1 MNRVL
6 TETIIRHVLA
16 NLAVI
21 PSSFVDIDKSK
32 SIMSKEFLLP
42 EKLIFETEEGV
53 ELKNKIWGCQISVEQ
68 QELKMI
74 LGNCTQEEQL
84 PEFALI
90 VQLKNAPAYGLY
102 LVYND
107 FVGDQIDGEALISCT
122 LDGKAWMECQ
132 TFLQATFLA
141 GMEQMKDIGL
151 FWSKCIDYKEQYN
164 MLLSFIQFHSTVY
177 EVKDEGQEDGFSILK

>member
-6 TETIIRHVLA
+6 TETIVRHVMA

-21 PSSFVDIDKSK
+21 PSSFINLDKSK

-42 EKLIFETEEGV
+42 EKIVFEGEDGSKTQ
-53 ELKNKIWGCQISVEQ
+53 NKIWGCQISVEK
-68 QELKMI
+68 QELKML
-74 LGNCTQEEQL
+74 LGDCTQDKDL
-84 PEFALI
+84 PEFSLV
-90 VQLKNAPAYGLY
+90 VQLKGAPAYGLY

-107 FVGDQIDGEALISCT
+107 LVGNQIDSEALISCT

-132 TFLQATFLA
+132 TYLQATFLA

-151 FWSKCIDYKEQYN
+151 GWNKCTDYKEQYD

-177 EVKDEGQEDGFSILK
+177 EVKDERQEDGFSILK